1 DQVKV
6 RGYRIELGEVQSA
19 LAAYPQIAQA
29 AVIVR
34 EDRLV
39 GYVVARDGATMLD
52 SQLVRKSLAEALPD
66 YMVPA
71 AIVVVD
77 ALPLTAHGKLD
88 RNALPDP
95 DYAVGA
101 GSRGPATAREELLC
115 GLYADVLRVAH
126 VGVDDS
132 FFDLGGDSI
141 MSIQLVSAARRAG
154 LRFSPRDVF
163 ECKTVARL
171 AEVARA
177 ADGAVPAAPDDGVG
191 EVPLTPIM
199 KELVSRGGPFEEFN
213 QSTVVQ
219 VPAALTCE
227 SLTRALQAVLDH
239 HDALRLRLTVRDG
252 GDWSLEVTAP
262 GSVSAGDRVERID
275 AAGLADE
282 ELRTLMAEH
291 GVRART
297 RLAPREGAMV
307 QAVWFDRGRDIPGQ
321 LLLVLHHL
329 VVDGVSL
336 RILVPDLAQAW
347 RDAAAGREAAL
358 EPVGTSLRRWAR
370 HLHELAHEPQTTAE
384 LSHWTQ
390 VLQHADAPL
399 GGRPLD
405 PARDTV
411 GTTGHLTQEL
421 PAEVTESLLT
431 TVPAA
436 FHAEINDVLLTAF
449 ASAVREWRGTAAD
462 HGVLVEL
469 EAHGRAEE
477 ALPGADLTRTVGWFT
492 STYPVRIDTAAA
504 ADEGAALKR
513 VKEQLRAVPGNGLGH
528 GLLRRLNSRTAALL
542 APLARPQIKFNYL
555 GRFTSR
561 DQAATDWATAPGTA
575 GIGGGRDAGMPLTHA
590 VELNAITRD
599 GAEGP
604 ELLAAWTW
612 AQGLLT
618 EQEVRELAQA
628 WFRALRALVDH
639 TAEGTSGGFTPSD
652 VPLALLNQSDIDQ
665 LEAEWRTSE

>member
-1 DQVKV
+1 VKI
-6 RGYRIELGEVQSA
+6 RGYRVELGEVQSA
-19 LAAYPQIAQA
+19 LVAHPHISHA
-29 AVIVR
+29 AVTVR
-34 EDRLV
+34 EGRLV
-39 GYVVARDGATMLD
+39 GYAVARDGMTAVD
-52 SQLVRKSLAEALPD
+52 VQLVRKSLAESLPE
-66 YMVPA
+66 YMVPSV
-71 AIVVVD
+71 IVVVD
-77 ALPLTAHGKLD
+77 GLPLTAHGKLD
-88 RNALPDP
+88 RHALPDP
-95 DYAVGA
+95 EYTVGA
-101 GSRGPATAREELLC
+101 GSRGPATVKEELLC
-115 GLYADVLRVAH
+115 GLYTDVLRVPD

-171 AEVARA
+171 AEVAE
-177 ADGAVPAAPDDGVG
+177 AVDSAVTGAPDDGVG
-191 EVPLTPIM
+191 EIPLTPIVR
-199 KELVSRGGPFEEFN
+199 ELASRGGPFEEFN

-219 VPAALTCE
+219 VPALLTRE
-227 SLTRALQAVLDH
+227 SLTAALQAVLDH
-239 HDALRLRLTVRDG
+239 HDALRLRLTAGDG
-252 GDWSLEVTAP
+252 DDWSLEVTAP
-262 GSVSAGDRVERID
+262 GSVGAGDCVERID
-275 AAGLADE
+275 AAGFEDE

-291 GVRART
+291 GARART

-307 QAVWFDRGRDIPGQ
+307 RAVWFDRGRDLPGQ

-347 RDAAAGREAAL
+347 REVVAGREPAL

-370 HLHELAHEPQTTAE
+370 HLHELAHEPRITAE

-421 PAEVTESLLT
+421 PADVTESLLT

-436 FHAEINDVLLTAF
+436 FHAEINDVLLSAF
-449 ASAVREWRGTAAD
+449 ASAVRDWRATAAE

-469 EAHGRAEE
+469 EAHGRVEE

-492 STYPVRIDTAAA
+492 STYPVRIKTAADD
-504 ADEGAALKR
+504 DEGAGLKR
-513 VKEQLRAVPGNGLGH
+513 VKEQLRAVPGRGLGH
-528 GLLRRLNSRTAALL
+528 GLLRRLNPKTAELL

-561 DQAATDWATAPGTA
+561 DQEAADWATAPGTA

-590 VELNAITRD
+590 VELNAVTRD
-599 GAEGP
+599 GAAGP
-604 ELLAAWTW
+604 ELLAVWTW

-628 WFRALRALVDH
+628 WFRALRALADH
-639 TAEGTSGGFTPSD
+639 TADGTAGGFTPSD
-652 VPLALLNQSDIDQ
+652 VPLALLHQSDIEQ